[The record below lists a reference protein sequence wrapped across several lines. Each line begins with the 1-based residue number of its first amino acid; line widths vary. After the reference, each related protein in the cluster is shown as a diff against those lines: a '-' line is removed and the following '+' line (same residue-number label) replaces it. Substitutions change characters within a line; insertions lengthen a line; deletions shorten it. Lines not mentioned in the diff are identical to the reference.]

1 MSDEYESVLLVIR
14 ECYVYKIPPRTSS
27 REYKASEWGDMEAFL
42 WKGRLRVIAIGE
54 KCFIKLEDGT
64 TGELFAQC
72 MYDPDTNTVEPV
84 RDSSRYFVLRIEDD
98 GRHAFIGMGFQERS
112 EAFDF
117 QVALQDHVKHLKIER
132 ESAEYAKKA
141 SQQPKKDYSLKE
153 GQTISIKIGNHNT
166 RHIHS
171 NYSNASINTGH
182 VDENIKAIP
191 LLPPPPSAASIR
203 KKQITSSAAQNIGSP
218 SPNDFRNF
226 NDFASFADSSNS
238 ESFS

>member
-42 WKGRLRVIAIGE
+42 WKGRLRVISVGK

-72 MYDPDTNTVEPV
+72 LYDPDTNTVEPV

-132 ESAEYAKKA
+132 ESAEYSKKTL
-141 SQQPKKDYSLKE
+141 QQPKKDYSLKE
-153 GQTISIKIGNHNT
+153 GQTIRLNIGNRNT
-166 RHIHS
+166 RHVDSISKHS
-171 NYSNASINTGH
+171 NINNGC
-182 VDENIKAIP
+182 VDESTKTVP
-191 LLPPPPSAASIR
+191 LLPPPPSTASIR
-203 KKQITSSAAQNIGSP
+203 KRQSMLVAAQNIQSS
-218 SPNDFRNF
+218 SPNDFS
-226 NDFASFADSSNS
+226 DFSDFTSYTDSSNP
-238 ESFS
+238 ETFL

>member
-42 WKGRLRVIAIGE
+42 WKGRLRVISVGE

-72 MYDPDTNTVEPV
+72 LYDPDTNTVEPV

-117 QVALQDHVKHLKIER
+117 QVALQDHVKHLKIEK
-132 ESAEYAKKA
+132 ESAEYSKKA
-141 SQQPKKDYSLKE
+141 LEQPKRDYSLKE
-153 GQTISIKIGNHNT
+153 GQTIRLKIGNHNT
-166 RHIHS
+166 RHIDS
-171 NYSNASINTGH
+171 ISSINT
-182 VDENIKAIP
+182 DESTKTVP
-191 LLPPPPSAASIR
+191 LLPPPPSAASVR
-203 KKQITSSAAQNIGSP
+203 KKQSISPAAQNIQRSP
-218 SPNDFRNF
+218 FLF
-226 NDFASFADSSNS
+226 
-238 ESFS
+238 